1 MTGRSPS
8 ETVLEN
14 LALSLLSG
22 ILLAVPFLMPA
33 LWWLHY
39 VALVPWIILITGEE
53 RRFTWLYFF
62 AGAYTFFIMAFG
74 ALSLFH
80 KAVPFAVAALYA
92 PLLIPF
98 AILLRVVYRQLRLPL
113 TLLVPVVWVSTEWL
127 RLHFSLGEMGF
138 FPLGSSQFNRTTLIQ
153 IADIT
158 GVYGISF
165 LVAGANGFVVDLWP
179 LIRRK
184 QHPYTVAA
192 FGCYGALV
200 LAVLAYGRTR
210 EQALRFL
217 PGPRIAIVQP
227 NAIHYQDP
235 RRAFETYQQQATF
248 TRATVRPG
256 SADVIAW
263 PENAIGQPL
272 SDDPRYVQGLK
283 QLAHDEGA
291 YLLVGGYTWADSL
304 PPAGHLHTSAYYF
317 SPQGAIVGRYD
328 KIHMIP
334 YSEYT
339 PFRGWPRRLGAGLAR
354 ALLGYSGVGVPGTE
368 VVRFAIRA
376 DSGGGLLQFAVPICF
391 EVSSSGFARTA
402 AAQGA
407 SFLVNITSE
416 GLLGP
421 PMYVHMLAQSTL
433 RAVENR
439 IAVVRVANNGL
450 SGFVDPV
457 GRAHLIPGQGGT
469 GGSRWLFR
477 EAGMRV
483 ERVPVTAAANATFYT
498 RHGEWLAYCCI
509 GLTLVLLAFAAVR
522 MRSSAVNAP
531 PTDSRP

>member
-1 MTGRSPS
+1 VTGRSPS

-22 ILLAVPFLMPA
+22 ILLALPFLMPA

-39 VALVPWIILITGEE
+39 GALVPWIILITGEE
-53 RRFTWLYFF
+53 RRFTWLYCF
-62 AGAYTFFIMAFG
+62 AGAYTFLIMTLG

-98 AILLRVVYRQLRLPL
+98 AVLLRVVYRQLRLPF
-113 TLLVPVVWVSTEWL
+113 TLVVPVIWVSTEWL
-127 RLHFSLGEMGF
+127 RLHFSLGEMAF

-165 LVAGANGFVVDLWP
+165 LVAGANGFVVDLWR

-192 FGCYGALV
+192 FACYGALL
-200 LAVLAYGRTR
+200 LAVLAYGRAR
-210 EQALRFL
+210 EQALRFI

-227 NAIHYQDP
+227 NAIHYRDP
-235 RRAFETYQQQATF
+235 RRAFETYQQQANF

-272 SDDPRYVQGLK
+272 SDDPRYMQGLK

-291 YLLVGGYTWADSL
+291 YLLVGGYTWADSQ

-328 KIHMIP
+328 KIHLIP

-354 ALLGYSGVGVPGTE
+354 ALLGYSSVGVPGTE

-402 AAQGA
+402 AAHGA

-421 PMYVHMLAQSTL
+421 PMYVHMIAQSTM

-457 GRAHLIPGQGGT
+457 GRAHLIPGQGGS
-469 GGSRWLFR
+469 GRWLYR

-483 ERVPVTAAANATFYT
+483 ARVPVTVATKATFYT
-498 RHGEWLAYCCI
+498 RHGDWLAYCCI
-509 GLTLVLLAFAAVR
+509 GLTVLLLGFAALR
-522 MRSSAVNAP
+522 MRSSALSAP
-531 PTDSRP
+531 GTESRP